1 MATHAWFPFVP
12 MPPQAPPSEHEEDLP
27 LDNSGSMKDEMIHLY
42 LNNSTMALA
51 IPREACLLGAPRCHG
66 IGMLVGAFSICKEQE
81 QVREAILEAFLLT
94 YSEPHAGEGVLGV
107 QEDDGGGKDAEGEET
122 PTVPEVERAG
132 ATDGDGEGRENVR
145 GRRERRRRRGWGRRT
160 ATEEADKA
168 ATERAG
174 DTDGDGGGGQG
185 GDAGGG
191 IATRLRATESDL
203 MRCDKESDLM

>member
-12 MPPQAPPSEHEEDLP
+12 MLPQAPPSEQEEDSP
-27 LDNSGSMKDEMIHLY
+27 LENSGSMKGEMIHLY

-66 IGMLVGAFSICKEQE
+66 IGMLVGAFGICKEQE
-81 QVREAILEAFLLT
+81 QTTEEARAL
-94 YSEPHAGEGVLGV
+94 
-107 QEDDGGGKDAEGEET
+107 KGEET
-122 PTVPEVERAG
+122 PTVPEVERVG
-132 ATDGDGEGRENVR
+132 PTDGDGEGRGNVR
-145 GRRERRRRRGWGRRT
+145 GRRERRRRRGWGRQT
-160 ATEEADKA
+160 ATKEADKA

-174 DTDGDGGGGQG
+174 DTDGNGGGGQG

-203 MRCDKESDLM
+203 MRCDVESDLMRSNRRK

>member
-1 MATHAWFPFVP
+1 
-12 MPPQAPPSEHEEDLP
+12 MPAKGFSVFRCTLVTSTAYCPESPRSPCNANNRTVLAPESSQGNQSVMQMQRWP
-27 LDNSGSMKDEMIHLY
+27 NSG
-42 LNNSTMALA
+42 
-51 IPREACLLGAPRCHG
+51 R
-66 IGMLVGAFSICKEQE
+66 
-81 QVREAILEAFLLT
+81 
-94 YSEPHAGEGVLGV
+94 

-185 GDAGGG
+185 SDAGGG

-203 MRCDKESDLM
+203 MRYDKKSDLM